1 MKLHLQQDSM
11 EMSMQLLR
19 SFPQI
24 KTNDYQRDP
33 LGRVIV
39 DAASGVP
46 LAQTLQNQGKTT
58 PDIVGL
64 F

>member
-1 MKLHLQQDSM
+1 MKHLQQQDSM
-11 EMSMQLLR
+11 VSMQLLR

-46 LAQTLQNQGKTT
+46 LAQANSSKSR
-58 PDIVGL
+58 
-64 F
+64 

>member
-1 MKLHLQQDSM
+1 
-11 EMSMQLLR
+11 MQLLR